1 MKSKFYTRFTMVFT
15 TILMF
20 TYTATSQTSITI
32 PIIAGEDDAEEVK
45 VVLDGE
51 RVLGEVD
58 IFSSDLELGSEDNG
72 QYVGMIF
79 RDVQIPAGATI
90 TNAYIQFQCDDN
102 NDEVITLTIY
112 GAKEANQSAA
122 FTETLFD
129 ISRHPGTTATVSWTP
144 APWTPEML
152 EAEGPEQQT
161 PDLSTIIAEIISLHG
176 WTLGNNIMIVVTSD
190 ATEAKQH
197 REAASFDDDMYPPT
211 LNVTYILTDFA
222 QNEKVCQGEVI
233 PPLTAIGDSIIWYSE
248 PDFTGFLH
256 TGNIFQTGKS
266 EPGCFTF
273 YITSTFDDNT
283 VLKDT
288 ASLIISEGNKPITPE
303 TSDDT
308 IYCPGDQMAY
318 ITAQQLSGGLVSWYY
333 DPGLS
338 ILLAT
343 GVQYNPSGITSTTT
357 YYVTETVGDCES
369 PPSEVTVEIR
379 KTSPYENEKICI
391 VTVDL
396 NTGKN
401 IIIWEKTP
409 DQGIAS
415 YNVYRET
422 NITDIFDPIG
432 ILSSVNPGFFID
444 NDSDP
449 AKQSYKYKITTVDSC
464 SNESALSAPHATMHL
479 TLNDGLNGGTNLIW
493 SKYYGFDVQTYN
505 IWRGSSA
512 DNMFLIGSV
521 SGSNFTYTD
530 QYPLAGTNIYQ
541 VEVVSPFSCNI
552 NNLKA
557 TYSSSF
563 SNIAYRYAA
572 SIGEFSSYKF
582 RIFPNPTSNITTIE
596 FSNPE
601 REQYQ
606 LILTDL
612 TGKVLKSMDKI
623 TDEKIEINRD
633 GLSDGLYLIELKGP
647 RTYWSKI
654 LIE

>member
-1 MKSKFYTRFTMVFT
+1 MVFT

-20 TYTATSQTSITI
+20 TYTTTSQTSITI

-197 REAASFDDDMYPPT
+197 REATSFDDTFDDDMYPPT

-318 ITAQQLSGGLVSWYY
+318 ITASPLSGGLVSWYY
-333 DPGLS
+333 DPVLS

-563 SNIAYRYAA
+563 SNIAYRYAV

-647 RTYWSKI
+647 KTYWSKI